1 MSGPFRRF
9 PFDDDLDASEQITL
23 PASPVVR
30 EELPEAEAD
39 DSELL
44 RCQPSAL
51 FLLDQAGILVRVG
64 GTWQGVTGLRPEH
77 VLGRP
82 LHQFLKLPP
91 SSHPRGL
98 YAESGVCEEA
108 SIGRGGLSRRVR
120 IVWQRGETRVA
131 GSLEQPGPAAREAY
145 ERSEQL
151 RRAEEAVEQTIA
163 CLGTTLDPVQ
173 GQHVVR
179 MMSYAVRLGEIY
191 GLDAAGLQS
200 VRWGA
205 ALHDVGKARVPQDIL
220 GKRGPLSA
228 DEFDVVVQHP
238 VWGAEILEKLEF
250 LPDAARQAV
259 LHHHERWDGQ
269 GYPAGLVEE
278 RIPVSARIVMIADV
292 FDALTSDRSYKEA
305 WTPEAAG
312 EFLLRESGRAFD
324 PALVRLFLE
333 RVMDLGYLY
342 QVAGDQAAEDATDP
356 G

>member
-9 PFDDDLDASEQITL
+9 PFNGDLDASEQTVPSARPL
-23 PASPVVR
+23 VQDDV
-30 EELPEAEAD
+30 PEAEAD

-51 FLLDQAGILVRVG
+51 FLLDQAGMLMRIG
-64 GTWQGVTGLRPEH
+64 GNWQGVTGLLPEH

-82 LHQFLKLPP
+82 LHQFLKLPLG
-91 SSHPRGL
+91 SHPRGL

-120 IVWQRGETRVA
+120 IVWQRGETWVA

-145 ERSEQL
+145 ERSEKL
-151 RRAEEAVEQTIA
+151 RRAEEALEQTIA

-173 GQHVVR
+173 GQHVMR
-179 MMSYAVRLGEIY
+179 MTSYATRLGEIY
-191 GLDAAGLQS
+191 GLDAAGLRS

-220 GKRGPLSA
+220 NKRGPLSA

-278 RIPVSARIVMIADV
+278 RIPISARIVMIADV
-292 FDALTSDRSYKEA
+292 FDALTSDRSYKDA

-324 PALVRLFLE
+324 PELVQLFLE
-333 RVMDLGYLY
+333 RVLDLGYLD
-342 QVAGDQAAEDATDP
+342 QDAGNETDS
-356 G
+356 

>member
-9 PFDDDLDASEQITL
+9 PFNDYLDDSEQITP
-23 PASPVVR
+23 PARPVVG
-30 EELPEAEAD
+30 EDLPEIEAD
-39 DSELL
+39 DGELL

-64 GTWQGVTGLRPEH
+64 GNWQGVTGLLPEH

-82 LHQFLKLPP
+82 LHQFIKLPQ

-131 GSLEQPGPAAREAY
+131 GSLEQPGLAAREAY
-145 ERSEQL
+145 ERSERL
-151 RRAEEAVEQTIA
+151 RRVEEALEQTIA

-179 MMSYAVRLGEIY
+179 MMSYATRLGEIY
-191 GLDAAGLQS
+191 GLDEAGLRS

-220 GKRGPLSA
+220 NKRGPLSA

-238 VWGAEILEKLEF
+238 VWGAEILERLEF

-269 GYPAGLVEE
+269 GYPAGLLSAG
-278 RIPVSARIVMIADV
+278 IPIPARIVMIADV
-292 FDALTSDRSYKEA
+292 FDALTSDRSYKDA

-324 PALVRLFLE
+324 PDLVRLFLE
-333 RVMDLGYLY
+333 RVLDLGHLY
-342 QVAGDQAAEDATDP
+342 QGAETETGEPDP
-356 G
+356 L